1 MGTASAD
8 TALARLEHVT
18 LSYGGPRPALDDVT
32 LDVGEGEWLCVL
44 GANGS
49 GKSTLAGILSG
60 LVAPDAGRVRL
71 AGRDVFGEGGVDRQG
86 YREARR
92 SLGLVFQNPDDQI
105 VTTVVAD
112 DVAFGPENLG
122 LPAEEITRRVRR
134 ELRRVALD
142 GLADADPTRLS
153 GGQKQRL
160 AIAGTLAMEPSLIV
174 LDEPGAL
181 LDVRGRRSIMH
192 VIERL
197 HNAGGTIVHITHF
210 MEEALGADRVVVLER
225 GRVALEGTP
234 GEVFSHGGEIRSFGL
249 DEPFAARACDALE
262 GRGVEVRWTCDPD
275 DLADQLC
282 GTGAG
287 L

>member
-122 LPAEEITRRVRR
+122 
-134 ELRRVALD
+134 
-142 GLADADPTRLS
+142 
-153 GGQKQRL
+153 
-160 AIAGTLAMEPSLIV
+160 
-174 LDEPGAL
+174 
-181 LDVRGRRSIMH
+181 
-192 VIERL
+192 
-197 HNAGGTIVHITHF
+197 
-210 MEEALGADRVVVLER
+210 
-225 GRVALEGTP
+225 
-234 GEVFSHGGEIRSFGL
+234 
-249 DEPFAARACDALE
+249 
-262 GRGVEVRWTCDPD
+262 
-275 DLADQLC
+275 
-282 GTGAG
+282 
-287 L
+287 